1 MTVPWL
7 TPAFLLGTL
16 LAVSAAAYAGSVM
29 WRQRRR
35 SQLRRLAREWRMQY
49 SPSDVFHLAGRVAPA
64 LPILGAADV
73 RVHDVIYGSEPDG
86 YRCIFSAEYT
96 AGVVRSRSRRRCV
109 VSILEPRTSPD
120 DLGKEWSSFEV
131 APTDLRFIDQYRAL
145 RSTDEKKAE

>member
-7 TPAFLLGTL
+7 TPAVLLGL
-16 LAVSAAAYAGSVM
+16 LLVISMVAHLGSVM

-35 SQLRRLAREWRMQY
+35 SQLRRLAREWKMQY
-49 SPSDVFHLAGRVAPA
+49 SPNDVFHLAGRVAPG
-64 LPILGAADV
+64 LPVLGAADV

-109 VSILEPRTSPD
+109 VSILEPRANPD
-120 DLGKEWSSFEV
+120 EAAKEWSSFQV
-131 APTDLRFIDQYRAL
+131 AASDLRLIEQYESL
-145 RSTDEKKAE
+145 RSTDQKKAE